1 MTEHLRLG
9 LPIRLTEP
17 SAVFGNYNHALLG
30 HEGYFKCDFVGS
42 SRSVSHVVS
51 MEDIAQR

>member
-1 MTEHLRLG
+1 M
-9 LPIRLTEP
+9 
-17 SAVFGNYNHALLG
+17 FGNYNHALL
-30 HEGYFKCDFVGS
+30 ERAGYFKREFVGS